1 MEGTFSEFWGT
12 ISEFEGTIS
21 EFEGTISEFEGTIE
35 VPPKS
40 WTSNHVII
48 ISYAA
53 QIIFL

>member
-1 MEGTFSEFWGT
+1 MEGTFSEFW
-12 ISEFEGTIS
+12 GTIS